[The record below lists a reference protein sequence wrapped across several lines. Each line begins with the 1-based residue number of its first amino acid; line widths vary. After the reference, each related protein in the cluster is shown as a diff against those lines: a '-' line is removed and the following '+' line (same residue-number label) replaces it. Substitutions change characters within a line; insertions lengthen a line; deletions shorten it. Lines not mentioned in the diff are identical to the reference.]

1 MIIKPE
7 GSKMSSLFIDEYS
20 QIKKENMQLRN
31 IAERLAVEKQN
42 LEITLRIREEK
53 ILELQQKIE
62 NDKY

>member
-1 MIIKPE
+1 MIIKQE

>member
-1 MIIKPE
+1 MIMKPE

>member
-7 GSKMSSLFIDEYS
+7 GNRMSSLFIDEYS

>member
-1 MIIKPE
+1 
-7 GSKMSSLFIDEYS
+7 
-20 QIKKENMQLRN
+20 MQLRN

>member
-7 GSKMSSLFIDEYS
+7 GKGMSSLFIDEYS

-53 ILELQQKIE
+53 ILDLRQKIE

>member
-31 IAERLAVEKQN
+31 IAERLAGEKQN

>member
-7 GSKMSSLFIDEYS
+7 GNKMSSLFIDEYS